1 MPNNIVMDLIKRVIV
16 LETKMKLLLS
26 LQKWQMGLLTG
37 IFLAVLGA
45 WVTR

>member
-1 MPNNIVMDLIKRVIV
+1 MPTSVVMDLIKRVII

-26 LQKWQMGLLTG
+26 LQKWQMGLLG
-37 IFLAVLGA
+37 AIFVAVLGA